1 MANNYYSQH
10 PEKSHFSDAG
20 LMIALAVCI
29 VTIIKLLMYGFTYV
43 SLAWLALTIVYV
55 AISSATQAKSKVR
68 TAATAAFMVISAVAF
83 VAAFTFDYP
92 IQPKTESN
100 LRAEQDENKQNQQN
114 VEEIP
119 VETPKPVVVETDV
132 VSEDES
138 KFEDVAPNSTPE
150 EYPEVMA
157 DQDEEDI
164 EVIDLHADEAAQV
177 EPNSNVQPNAVEHN
191 QEEEAITG
199 FDESFQ

>member
-114 VEEIP
+114 VERAGIG
-119 VETPKPVVVETDV
+119 ETQLI
-132 VSEDES
+132 ES
-138 KFEDVAPNSTPE
+138 QLQLQPAQEYAESACAADVAGNL
-150 EYPEVMA
+150 
-157 DQDEEDI
+157 Q
-164 EVIDLHADEAAQV
+164 
-177 EPNSNVQPNAVEHN
+177 
-191 QEEEAITG
+191 
-199 FDESFQ
+199 